1 MGHYVRERKLFDLST
16 AVKKMTSMAAE
27 QLRLTDRGRI
37 ARGMKADLVIFDGAK
52 VLDTATFEEPHQY
65 PHGIK
70 HVLVNGILVVENSKH
85 TGARPGRVL
94 RKT

>member
-1 MGHYVRERKLFDLST
+1 
-16 AVKKMTSMAAE
+16 VKKMTSMTAE

-37 ARGMKADLVIFDGAK
+37 ARGMKADLVIFDGAE
-52 VLDTATFEEPHQY
+52 VLDTATFEDPHQY

-70 HVLVNGILVVENSKH
+70 QVLVNGILVVEDGKH